1 MKRRDF
7 LKKTTSGI
15 AFSAVAGSGMIPKA
29 RRIIPNE
36 VKRSNKNLNTDLP
49 NILWICTDQQ
59 RYDTIHSLNNP
70 HINTPNLDRL
80 CSEGVAFTHAHCQN
94 PICSPSRASFLTGLY
109 PSTVHVNRNG
119 LPEFP
124 AREGIELVTKK
135 LADLGYDCG
144 LSGKFHIA
152 SAWNGV
158 EERPDDG
165 YRRFWYCHAPHQGIG
180 RGNQYTDW
188 LTSQGVDLDDVFT
201 KNRNGSYGAIKPSLP
216 AKHHLTTWCTDRAID
231 FMNMA
236 HDGSWLMSVNI
247 FDPHPPFDAPAEY
260 RDRYDPS
267 KLPPPLYSKSD
278 QKVYNRLKDF
288 FFQRKHKAPGKKEQE
303 NKASYYG
310 MIELIDEQVGR
321 MLDELEKTGQ
331 RENTIVIFTSDH
343 GETLGDHGLTAKG
356 CRFYEGLVRVP
367 LILSWPGQFKENV
380 RSDALV
386 ELTDITPTLY
396 EIVGVEQKW
405 MHGKS
410 LLKILKGEKS
420 PDYHRDFV
428 RCEYYDTLNMKAP
441 HAPEKHKSCWA
452 TMYRNK
458 KYKLVVYHGNDYGEL
473 YDMKN
478 DPNEFNNLWENPD
491 SQNIKNDLIKK
502 SFDASIVIS
511 DPGPPLIGRY

>member
-7 LKKTTSGI
+7 LKKTTSGL
-15 AFSAVAGSGMIPKA
+15 AYSAIAGSGIIPKA
-29 RRIIPNE
+29 NEKIANE
-36 VKRSNKNLNTDLP
+36 VTRNKSISSKDLP
-49 NILWICTDQQ
+49 NILWISTDQQ
-59 RYDTIHSLNNP
+59 RYDTIHNLNNP

-80 CSEGVAFTHAHCQN
+80 CSEGVAFTHAHCQS
-94 PICSPSRASFLTGLY
+94 PVCSPSRASFLTGLY

-124 AREGIELVTKK
+124 SREGVTLVTKN
-135 LADLGYDCG
+135 LSDIGYDCG
-144 LSGKFHIA
+144 LSGKLHIA

-158 EERPDDG
+158 EKRADDG

-188 LTSQGVDLDDVFT
+188 LTSEGVDLDDVFT
-201 KNRNGSYGAIKPSLP
+201 KNRKGIYGAIKPSLP
-216 AKHHLTTWCTDRAID
+216 AKYHLTTYCADRAID
-231 FMNMA
+231 FMNMS
-236 HDGSWLMSVNI
+236 HNGPWLMSVNI

-260 RDRYDPS
+260 RDRYDTS
-267 KLPPPLYSKSD
+267 KLPPPLFDESD
-278 QKVYNRLKDF
+278 KQVNDKLENF
-288 FFQRKHKAPGKKEQE
+288 FFQKKLRKPGQREQN

-310 MIELIDEQVGR
+310 MVELIDEQVGR

-331 RENTIVIFTSDH
+331 RENTIVIFNSDH

-367 LILSWPGQFKENV
+367 LILSWPGHFKENV

-386 ELTDITPTLY
+386 ELLDITPTLY
-396 EIVGVEQKW
+396 DIVGIKPSW
-405 MHGKS
+405 MQGKS
-410 LLKILKGEKS
+410 LLPILKGEKS
-420 PDYHRDFV
+420 PDFHRDFV

-441 HAPEKHKSCWA
+441 HEPEKHKSCWA
-452 TMYRNK
+452 TMYRNE
-458 KYKLVVYHGNDYGEL
+458 KYKLSVYHGNEYGEL

-491 SQNIKNDLIKK
+491 FQNIRNDLIKK

-511 DPGPPLIGRY
+511 DPGPKLIGRY